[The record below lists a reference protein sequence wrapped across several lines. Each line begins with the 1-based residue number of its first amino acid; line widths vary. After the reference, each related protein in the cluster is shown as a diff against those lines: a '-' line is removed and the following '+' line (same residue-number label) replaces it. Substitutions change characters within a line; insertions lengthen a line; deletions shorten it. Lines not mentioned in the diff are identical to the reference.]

1 MPASPVPAGPVPMFL
16 GGTWSES
23 DQPVE
28 VWTPGGE
35 RLVGTTFEATAAQL
49 EQATEAAVASQRQ
62 LAAQAP
68 YERSAVLR
76 AVAQGITEQH
86 EELARLLSEEAGKPI
101 KDARTEAERTA
112 MTFRVAA
119 AEAERISGEVIDLG
133 LNQVSR
139 GRIGITRRFPAGP
152 VAGISPFNLPLSLAA
167 HKLAPA
173 MAVGCPIVLKIPS
186 QTPFALLK
194 LAKIIE
200 ASGALPGSVTM
211 APMSI
216 PVGDKLVTDDR
227 FKVLSFTG
235 SPRVGWDMK
244 ARSGRKR
251 VVLEL
256 GGNAGAVVDRSA
268 DLDWAARRC
277 VQGAFKYAGQ
287 TCISVQ
293 RVYVHAEVWTEF
305 TDRFVK
311 LAAGL
316 RVGDPA
322 EESTDVGPLI
332 NQAAADRVRQRVAEA
347 VAGGATMLLGG
358 HGEGSYVPPTV
369 LTDVPATARV
379 CREEVFGPVA
389 ILSRVES
396 FDAGL
401 DAINDSVFGL
411 QAGVFTADV
420 ANSWRAFE
428 TLQVGGVIL
437 NDSPTYRID
446 HMPYGG
452 VKDSG
457 LGREGI
463 RYAIEEM
470 TESRLFVIAQP
481 Q

>member
-1 MPASPVPAGPVPMFL
+1 MPASATPIFL

-23 DQPVE
+23 DEPIE
-28 VWTPGGE
+28 IWTPGGE
-35 RLVGTTFEATAAQL
+35 RRVGATFEATADQL
-49 EQATEAAVASQRQ
+49 EHAIAAAAASQRH
-62 LAAQAP
+62 LATQAP

-76 AVAQGITEQH
+76 RVAQAIAEHQ

-101 KDARTEAERTA
+101 RDAKTEVERTA
-112 MTFRVAA
+112 MTFRIASE
-119 AEAERISGEVIDLG
+119 EAERISGEVIDLG

-173 MAVGCPIVLKIPS
+173 MAAGCPIVLKVPS
-186 QTPFALLK
+186 QTPLALLK
-194 LAKIIE
+194 LASLIE
-200 ASGALPGSVTM
+200 ESGAPPGSVTM

-227 FKVLSFTG
+227 FAVLSFTG

-251 VVLEL
+251 VILEL
-256 GGNAGAVVDRSA
+256 GGNAGALVDRSA

-287 TCISVQ
+287 ICISVQ
-293 RVYVHAEVWTEF
+293 RVFVHAEVWTEF
-305 TDRFVK
+305 VERFVK

-322 EESTDVGPLI
+322 DESTDVGPLI
-332 NQAAADRVRQRVAEA
+332 SETAADRVRQWVAEA
-347 VAGGATMLLGG
+347 AAEGARTLLGG
-358 HGEGSYVPPTV
+358 PGEGSYLPPTI

-401 DAINDSVFGL
+401 EAVNDSQFGL

-420 ANSWRAFE
+420 ASSWRAFE
-428 TLQVGGVIL
+428 SLQVGGVIL

-452 VKDSG
+452 IKDSG

-470 TESRLFVIAQP
+470 TESRLLVIAQP

>member
-1 MPASPVPAGPVPMFL
+1 MPASPAPAAAVPMFI
-16 GGTWSES
+16 GGRWTES
-23 DQPVE
+23 DQPIE
-28 VWTPGGE
+28 IWTPGGE
-35 RLVGTTFEATAAQL
+35 RRVGASFEATADQL
-49 EQATEAAVASQRQ
+49 EHAIEAAVDSQPR
-62 LAAQAP
+62 LATQAP
-68 YERSAVLR
+68 YQRSALLR
-76 AVAQGITEQH
+76 AVSTGMLDQL
-86 EELARLLSEEAGKPI
+86 EEFARLLSEEAGKPI
-101 KDARTEAERTA
+101 KDARTEVERTSMA
-112 MTFRVAA
+112 FRIAA
-119 AEAERISGEVIDLG
+119 EEAERISGEVIDLG
-133 LNQVSR
+133 LNPASA
-139 GRIGITRRFPAGP
+139 GRIGLTRRFPAGP

-173 MAVGCPIVLKIPS
+173 LAVGCPIVLKIPS
-186 QTPFALLK
+186 QTPLALLK
-194 LAKIIE
+194 LARLIE
-200 ASGALPGSVTM
+200 SSGALPGSVTM

-216 PVGDKLVTDDR
+216 GVGDRLVTDDR

-256 GGNAGAVVDRSA
+256 GGNAGALVDRTA

-293 RVYVHAEVWTEF
+293 RVYVHEQVWTEF

-322 EESTDVGPLI
+322 QESTDVGPLI
-332 NQAAADRVRQRVAEA
+332 NREAADRVRRWVAEA
-347 VAGGATMLLGG
+347 VAEGATVLLGG
-358 HGEGSYVPPTV
+358 DGEGSYLPPTV
-369 LTDVPATARV
+369 LTDVPPAARV

-411 QAGVFTADV
+411 QAGVFTADL
-420 ANSWRAFE
+420 ASSWRAFE
-428 TLQVGGVIL
+428 RLEVGGVIL

-463 RYAIEEM
+463 RYAIEEL
-470 TESRLFVIAQP
+470 TERRLLVIAQP

>member
-1 MPASPVPAGPVPMFL
+1 MPASPAPAAAVPMFI
-16 GGTWSES
+16 GGRWTES
-23 DQPVE
+23 DRPIE
-28 VWTPGGE
+28 IWTPGGE
-35 RLVGTTFEATAAQL
+35 RRVGASFEATADQL
-49 EQATEAAVASQRQ
+49 EHAIEAAVDSQPR

-68 YERSAVLR
+68 YQRSALLR
-76 AVAQGITEQH
+76 AVSTGMLDQL
-86 EELARLLSEEAGKPI
+86 EEFARLLSEEAGKPI
-101 KDARTEAERTA
+101 KDARTEVERTA
-112 MTFRVAA
+112 MAFRIAA
-119 AEAERISGEVIDLG
+119 EEAERISGEVIDLG
-133 LNQVSR
+133 LNPVSA
-139 GRIGITRRFPAGP
+139 GRIGLTRRFPAGP

-173 MAVGCPIVLKIPS
+173 LAVGCPIVLKIPS
-186 QTPFALLK
+186 QTPLALLK
-194 LAKIIE
+194 LARLIE
-200 ASGALPGSVTM
+200 SSGALPGSVTM

-216 PVGDKLVTDDR
+216 GVGDRLVTDDR

-256 GGNAGAVVDRSA
+256 GGNAGALVDRTA

-293 RVYVHAEVWTEF
+293 RVYVHAQVWTEF

-322 EESTDVGPLI
+322 QESTDVGPLI
-332 NQAAADRVRQRVAEA
+332 NREAADRVRRWVAEA
-347 VAGGATMLLGG
+347 VAEGATVLLGG
-358 HGEGSYVPPTV
+358 DGEGGYLPPTV
-369 LTDVPATARV
+369 LTDVPPTARV

-389 ILSRVES
+389 VLSRVES

-411 QAGVFTADV
+411 QAGVFTADL
-420 ANSWRAFE
+420 ASSWRAFE
-428 TLQVGGVIL
+428 RLEVGGVIL

-463 RYAIEEM
+463 RYAIEEL
-470 TESRLFVIAQP
+470 TERRLLVIAQP

>member
-1 MPASPVPAGPVPMFL
+1 MLANPVPMFL
-16 GGTWSES
+16 AGAWRES
-23 DQPVE
+23 DQPIE
-28 VWTPGGE
+28 IWTPGGE
-35 RLVGTTFEATAAQL
+35 RRVGASFEATAAQL
-49 EQATEAAVASQRQ
+49 EEAIQAAVASEPP

-68 YERSAVLR
+68 YERSALLR
-76 AVAQGITEQH
+76 GVAQEITRQR
-86 EELARLLSEEAGKPI
+86 EEFARLLSEEAGKPI
-101 KDARTEAERTA
+101 KDARTEVERTA
-112 MTFRVAA
+112 LTFRVASE
-119 AEAERISGEVIDLG
+119 EAERVSGEVIDLG
-133 LNQVSR
+133 LNPASR
-139 GRIGITRRFPAGP
+139 GRLGITRRFPAGP

-173 MAVGCPIVLKIPS
+173 LAAGCPIVLKIPS
-186 QTPFALLK
+186 QTPLALLK
-194 LAKIIE
+194 LAGVIE
-200 ASGALPGSVTM
+200 ASGAVPGSVTM
-211 APMSI
+211 APMPI
-216 PVGDKLVTDDR
+216 AVGDALVTDDR
-227 FKVLSFTG
+227 FAVLSFTG

-256 GGNAGAVVDRSA
+256 GGNAGALVDRSA

-277 VQGAFKYAGQ
+277 VLGAFKYAGQ

-311 LAAGL
+311 LAAAL

-322 EESTDVGPLI
+322 AEDTDVGPLI
-332 NQAAADRVRQRVAEA
+332 SAAAADRVRQWVAEA
-347 VAGGATMLLGG
+347 TAEGATTLLGG
-358 HGEGSYVPPTV
+358 PGEGSYVPPTV
-369 LTDVPATARV
+369 LTDVPPAARV

-389 ILSRVES
+389 VLSPVES

-420 ANSWRAFE
+420 ASSWRAFE
-428 TLQVGGVIL
+428 RLRVGGVIL

-470 TESRLFVIAQP
+470 TEPRLLVIAQP
-481 Q
+481 G

>member
-1 MPASPVPAGPVPMFL
+1 MPPSAAPMFL
-16 GGTWSES
+16 GGSWSDS
-23 DQPVE
+23 DQPIE
-28 VWTPGGE
+28 IWTPGGE
-35 RLVGTTFEATAAQL
+35 RRVGASFEATSAQL
-49 EQATEAAVASQRQ
+49 EGAIQAAVASQRQ

-76 AVAQGITEQH
+76 AVAQGILEQR
-86 EELARLLSEEAGKPI
+86 EEYARLLSEEAGKPI
-101 KDARTEAERTA
+101 KDARTEVERTA
-112 MTFRVAA
+112 MTFRIAA
-119 AEAERISGEVIDLG
+119 EEAERVSGEVIDLG

-139 GRIGITRRFPAGP
+139 GRIGITRRFPAGS

-186 QTPFALLK
+186 QTPLALLK
-194 LAKIIE
+194 LARLIE
-200 ASGALPGSVTM
+200 SCGTLPGSVTM

-216 PVGDKLVTDDR
+216 AVGDGLVTDDR

-251 VVLEL
+251 VILEL
-256 GGNAGAVVDRSA
+256 GGNAGALVDQSA

-293 RVYVHAEVWTEF
+293 RVYVHAEVWAEF

-311 LAAGL
+311 LAADL
-316 RVGDPA
+316 KVGDPA

-332 NQAAADRVRQRVAEA
+332 NKTAADRVRRWVAEA
-347 VAGGATMLLGG
+347 EGEGATTLLGG
-358 HGEGSYVPPTV
+358 PGEGSYVPPTV
-369 LTDVPATARV
+369 LTNVHPAARV

-411 QAGVFTADV
+411 QAGVFTADI

-428 TLQVGGVIL
+428 SLEVGGVIL

-452 VKDSG
+452 IKDSG

-470 TESRLFVIAQP
+470 TEPRLLVIARP